1 MTEKRI
7 LALIAFL
14 LGIVAFAF
22 VLLRAI
28 DFGRNVSIT
37 AEFLLSRFVDVVL
50 AIALLLGSIM
60 IYRGSYSGGGI
71 LNLILGI
78 IVLVWT
84 GGVDTAVLAILS
96 GVLGLIASES
106 HR

>member
-1 MTEKRI
+1 MTERRI
-7 LALIAFL
+7 LALLAFL

-28 DFGRNVSIT
+28 EFGRNPSLT

-50 AIALLLGSIM
+50 AIAILLGSVM
-60 IYRGSYSGGGI
+60 IYRGTYAGGGI
-71 LNLILGI
+71 INLVLGV

-84 GGVDTAVLAILS
+84 GDWQTAILAIIS
-96 GVLGLIASES
+96 GVLGLAASEA
-106 HR
+106 RR